1 MTLTGLVMVLGLAL
15 VFEGGECEHHQV
27 FVAEGSVAVLPC
39 IDESSSV
46 SHPNAVYWSKIV
58 GNSQKTVWRRE
69 KSGLEF
75 RPLRD
80 LPRAKCPASNFGK
93 GDYSLHITESRLADG
108 GQYICEVEGKTKM
121 QKVIMLRVIRASI
134 SPSIVFEGLRI
145 EAMCHVKPETSDISI
160 KWKQNGE
167 FINSAIISTVSQ
179 RDAGQWT
186 CQVSYNNMKVEATT
200 TLQVRGISSP
210 QNDSSVFYGSV
221 GSTIFLPCVFTDGL
235 IPNTVKWLRAS
246 AATNSPVTL
255 PHSAFN
261 SSSGFIKR
269 VEVGDEGT
277 YMCSGV
283 MEGLNGRSIKLQRT
297 MKLVVA
303 RVLSSSSDPM
313 TLMCNLSDSSQ
324 ITSYEWLR
332 VNYSPNDTQTL
343 TTVQRTKNP
352 SIRVT
357 EKDAGEWMCR
367 YYGNQGQLG
376 NVTSHFY
383 TMGAL
388 KSGNSSSGNKTAMVL
403 GLGFLFMVIFL
414 ILFQMYRNYRRKQKI
429 HLYPAMEN
437 IVHQTITEREW
448 KERSREKRAEAC
460 IGEPKSVCV

>member
-1 MTLTGLVMVLGLAL
+1 MTPTGLVMVLVLAL
-15 VFEGGECEHHQV
+15 VFEGGQCQHHEV

-39 IDESSSV
+39 VDGSSSV
-46 SHPNAVYWSKIV
+46 SHPNAVYWSKVV

-80 LPRAKCPASNFGK
+80 LSRAKCPVPNFGK
-93 GDYSLHITESRLADG
+93 ADYSLHIAETKLADG
-108 GQYICEVEGKTKM
+108 GKYFCEVEGKTKM
-121 QKVIMLRVIRASI
+121 LKVIMLRVIKASI
-134 SPSIVFEGLRI
+134 SPSIVVEGLRM
-145 EAMCHVKPETSDISI
+145 EAMCHVSPETPHISI
-160 KWKQNGE
+160 KWKQNGK
-167 FINSAIISTVSQ
+167 FINSPIISSVSQ
-179 RDAGQWT
+179 RDAGKWT
-186 CQVSYNNMKVEATT
+186 CQVSYNNMRMEATT

-210 QNDSSVFYGSV
+210 QNDSLVFYGSV
-221 GSTIFLPCVFTDGL
+221 GSSISLPCVFTDGL
-235 IPNTVKWLRAS
+235 IPNTVNWMRVS
-246 AATNSPVTL
+246 AATNSPVLL

-261 SSSGFIKR
+261 SSFGLIKR
-269 VEVGDEGT
+269 VELGDEGT
-277 YMCSGV
+277 YTCSGL
-283 MEGLNGRSIKLQRT
+283 MGLNGGKIKLQRT
-297 MKLVVA
+297 MRLVVA

-313 TLMCNLSDSSQ
+313 ILMCNLSDSRQ

-332 VNYSPNDTQTL
+332 VNYGPNNTQRV

-367 YYGNQGQLG
+367 YYGNQGLLG

-388 KSGNSSSGNKTAMVL
+388 KSENSSSGNKTAMVM

-460 IGEPKSVCV
+460 VGEPKSVCV